1 MVITHDEQVAGAS
14 PAAQSRGRKPMDK
27 EQQRAWEAL
36 RANAMN
42 HTVIEEGQRLL
53 SNVEEITG
61 QSLLAC
67 YGEHCFTISN

>member
-1 MVITHDEQVAGAS
+1 V
-14 PAAQSRGRKPMDK
+14 DK
-27 EQQRAWEAL
+27 QQQKAWETL

-42 HTVIEEGQRLL
+42 HIVIEQGQRLL
-53 SNVEEITG
+53 SNVEEITS

>member
-1 MVITHDEQVAGAS
+1 
-14 PAAQSRGRKPMDK
+14 MDK